1 MTYTFITHLVLLCRR
16 FGNKYGLTSTI
27 GAFFI
32 FVNKYPYFSII
43 GFYSHACKANGIFPN
58 VNFANW
64 YQPIIL
70 GIVAAIIGYL
80 MEVAMLR
87 ENTNVM
93 TLIADFVVSS
103 AIVYFGAMFFM
114 NSYVTFWG
122 ALLTGALLGVTEI
135 FQHNWLL
142 HSGRA
147 KKEDTVSD

>member
-1 MTYTFITHLVLLCRR
+1 MMGLVVKLIVAPV
-16 FGNKYGLTSTI
+16 G
-27 GAFFI
+27 
-32 FVNKYPYFSII
+32 II
-43 GFYSHACKANGIFPN
+43 LASWIFPN

-70 GIVAAIIGYL
+70 GIVAAIIGHL

-87 ENTNVM
+87 KNTNVM